1 MTASLRLRP
10 SKNWVGYTIDMVV
23 SRRIRWAQR
32 RGRKRHAR
40 GFNLS
45 TKEMGMRT
53 MIVLMTLLLGL
64 PCYAKEIS
72 GVAIQESLQSE
83 DGVTLKL
90 NGAGVRSKLFMD
102 IYIAQLYLEQPA
114 TTMDAILAD
123 TGRKRVVM
131 HFLYS
136 EVQKDK
142 LTEAWNDGFKDN
154 NSPAELAN
162 LQERINQFNALFVD
176 AKKGDVIVLDYHPT
190 SGTTVQIKG
199 EKRGVVPGADFNAAM
214 LKIWLGDKPVNAT
227 LKEQLLGLKK

>member
-1 MTASLRLRP
+1 
-10 SKNWVGYTIDMVV
+10 
-23 SRRIRWAQR
+23 
-32 RGRKRHAR
+32 
-40 GFNLS
+40 
-45 TKEMGMRT
+45 MRT